1 MIVPSTLERATLGFK
16 LAVDRLLVMRAPNG
30 LRVKN
35 LQEAE
40 VASMHGERM
49 ILQIDDALALVLSK
63 AGFTQAD
70 IKRRR
75 ISTNGF
81 ATPWRR
87 QFKQIVQVISARR
100 IRDASPKERRELAF
114 IQAYARAALS
124 NCNTRPNGLS
134 AAVDSLRSVDRV
146 TGCAGE
152 FAAEIEHWGDWDRK
166 QRRLTKL
173 RRRVKQIEAEIIR
186 LAA

>member
-16 LAVDRLLVMRAPNG
+16 LAVDRLLVMRDPNG
-30 LRVKN
+30 LRIRN

-63 AGFTQAD
+63 AGVTQAD
-70 IKRRR
+70 IERRR
-75 ISTNGF
+75 IGTKGF
-81 ATPWRR
+81 STPWRH
-87 QFKQIVQVISARR
+87 QFKQVVQMISARR
-100 IRDASPKERRELAF
+100 LRDASPKERRELAF

-134 AAVDSLRSVDRV
+134 AAVDSLRSVERMI
-146 TGCAGE
+146 GCSGE
-152 FAAEIEHWGDWDRK
+152 FTAEIENWADWDQK
-166 QRRLTKL
+166 QRRLIKL
-173 RRRVKQIEAEIIR
+173 RRRVKQIEAEISR

>member
-16 LAVDRLLVMRAPNG
+16 LAVDKLFDIRDPKG

-40 VASMHGERM
+40 RVSMHGERM

-63 AGFTQAD
+63 AGFTQAE
-70 IKRRR
+70 IERRR
-75 ISTNGF
+75 IGTNGF
-81 ATPWRR
+81 ATPWRL

-100 IRDASPKERRELAF
+100 LRDASTKERRELAF
-114 IQAYARAALS
+114 ILAYARAALS

-134 AAVDSLRSVDRV
+134 AAVDSLRSVERV
-146 TGCAGE
+146 TGCSGE
-152 FAAEIEHWGDWDRK
+152 FAAEIEHWAEWDQK